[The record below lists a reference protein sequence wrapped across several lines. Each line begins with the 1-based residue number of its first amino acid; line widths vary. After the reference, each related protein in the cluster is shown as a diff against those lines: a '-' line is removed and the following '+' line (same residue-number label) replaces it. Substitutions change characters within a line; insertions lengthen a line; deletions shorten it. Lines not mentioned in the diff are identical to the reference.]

1 MPVMNVDDV
10 FLVLHHHW
18 ARDTSI
24 FPDERQRLQLAFL
37 ALLSGYTGTRPGAL
51 VYVKR
56 NAKVLTECP
65 IPRDDERD
73 EEYSDSE
80 DEPNAQFV
88 SGDAM
93 NLDYEEIIEC
103 LCYKHITLVL
113 LANPDGDCDIL
124 TLEVDLR
131 FTKGRH
137 RTFKRYV
144 TCAHHPE

>member
-1 MPVMNVDDV
+1 MPVMNVNDV

-56 NAKVLTECP
+56 NAKVLTECA

-113 LANPDGDCDIL
+113 LGTAISLLWRSTCDSQKGATEPSNG
-124 TLEVDLR
+124 TLHVHITPNNYR
-131 FTKGRH
+131 
-137 RTFKRYV
+137 
-144 TCAHHPE
+144 